1 MKRLLI
7 LLLLSS
13 LGLQASEA
21 ASSSTSKAA
30 SSSTSGNGA
39 PQSQAAW
46 YTQWAFPV
54 SAGIVALGSTHA
66 VVGDVKNPYGR
77 LACLLT
83 ALGIA
88 GGVSHF
94 AGQTY
99 APEGMTAGQWG
110 RDIPLAAALIGGTL
124 CKQDDAP
131 VKTFAL
137 GAGLATVGTLGV
149 GVLLRVV
156 NAWYQWGNKVAG
168 SAENA
173 AAVETGAGRMS
184 AHSTSHSLNT
194 ERVDEECKHG
204 SNHLDKRNF
213 DRRTFAQMRRDF
225 WASQQMTDFANNMMG
240 ASAIGAAASA
250 AIGYAFMPQGAPS
263 RIQE

>member
-13 LGLQASEA
+13 LGLQASENKPG
-21 ASSSTSKAA
+21 SSTSNAGGA
-30 SSSTSGNGA
+30 SSLAQT
-39 PQSQAAW
+39 QSQAAW
-46 YTQWAFPV
+46 YKQWAFPV

-250 AIGYAFMPQGAPS
+250 ATGYAFWHQGASS